1 MINREESIV
10 AIHKREINTVSKAF
24 AEFMALSENE
34 FNLRSHKDPK
44 LYKGLSPSGL
54 EVVTRDLLRDVAPMT
69 PFRPEDITLVSGH
82 SFPDIMATD
91 YCGVEVKSTKDD
103 KWTSIGSSIV
113 ESTRNTT
120 VENIYMLFGKLGG
133 NPPEFKLRPYQDC
146 LSEIAVTHSPR
157 YVINMELSEK
167 ENIFTKMKKPY
178 NSFRLLGE
186 KEKISEVRKYYTQK
200 AKSEG
205 KNEMPWWMG
214 ETASVN
220 LAFYNDLSTFEK
232 EKMMIRCYII
242 FYSMYDSD
250 PQSRYKRIALWLC
263 NHYSLL
269 CPNMRDFFSAGGVCN
284 ILYKGK
290 YRQYPHIVG
299 EVVEKVPIIKKLL
312 DNPDVE
318 LIKDIDDF
326 WDFKYDRNNL
336 FDSWL
341 LMLEQHFSRNRTLS
355 EVPIRELIMTK
366 LISKK

>member
-1 MINREESIV
+1 MNNRDESLV
-10 AIHKREINTVSKAF
+10 AIHKRDIHSVSKAF
-24 AEFMALSENE
+24 AEFMALSESE
-34 FNLRSHKDPK
+34 FNIRSKKDPK
-44 LYKGLSPSGL
+44 LYRGLSPSRL
-54 EVVTRDLLRDVAPMT
+54 EEVTRDLLKDVAPMT
-69 PFRPEDITLVSGH
+69 PFRPEDIILVSGH

-146 LSEIAVTHSPR
+146 LSEIKVTHSPR
-157 YVINMELSEK
+157 YMINMELSK
-167 ENIFTKMKKPY
+167 KDNIFFKMKKPY
-178 NSFRLLGE
+178 ESFRLLDE
-186 KEKISEVRKYYTQK
+186 KEKIAEVRNYYFQK
-200 AKSEG
+200 AKTEG
-205 KNEMPWWMG
+205 KNEMPWWME
-214 ETASVN
+214 ETANVN
-220 LAFYNDLSTFEK
+220 LAFYNDLTTIEK
-232 EKMMIRCYII
+232 EKMKIRCYII

-250 PQSRYKRIALWLC
+250 PQSRYKKIALWLC

-299 EVVEKVPIIKKLL
+299 EVLERVPVIKRLL

-336 FDSWL
+336 FESWQ
-341 LMLEQHFSRNRTLS
+341 LMLEHHFSKNRTLS
-355 EVPIRELIMTK
+355 TVPIRELIKERLYTK
-366 LISKK
+366 F